1 MLVYIIK
8 RILYVIPVMLGVL
21 VIVFILKMV
30 MPGDPVDMILPA
42 EATQEERE
50 EKREE
55 LGLNDP
61 IPIQFFD
68 YVKGIVTELD
78 FGTSYKTNQPVFGE
92 LMQRFPI
99 TFILAVGAVFVGS
112 LLAIP
117 LGVLSA
123 VKQYTWIDSLV
134 LVISMLAVSIPSFWF
149 ALMLLSLFSVNLG
162 WFPTIYDGSLASWV
176 LPIIVI
182 ALAAMSGLTRM
193 TRSSMLEVIRSD
205 YIRTARAK
213 GQTEEKIIVRH
224 ALRNALIPILAAIGN
239 SLGAQLGGALVIETV
254 FGMPGIGK
262 YITDAISQR
271 NFPAVQGGVIL
282 LAFVFT
288 LINLIVDISYTFVDP
303 RLRESIVK
311 KKKKKTAKVSLSV

>member
-1 MLVYIIK
+1 
-8 RILYVIPVMLGVL
+8 
-21 VIVFILKMV
+21 
-30 MPGDPVDMILPA
+30 MILPA
-42 EATQEERE
+42 DAPEEERQA
-50 EKREE
+50 KRDE

-61 IPIQFFD
+61 IIVQFGN
-68 YVKGIVTELD
+68 YVKGIVTKLD
-78 FGTSYKTNQPVFGE
+78 FGTSYKTNQPVSQE

-99 TFILAVGAVFVGS
+99 TVMLAIGSVILGT

-117 LGVLSA
+117 LGIVSA
-123 VKQYTWIDSLV
+123 IKQYTWVDSLV

-149 ALMLLSLFSVNLG
+149 ALMCLSLFSVQLG
-162 WFPTIYDGSLASWV
+162 VLPAIYDGSLRSWIMPV
-176 LPIIVI
+176 VVI
-182 ALAAMSGLTRM
+182 ALAAMSGLTRI

-213 GQTEEKIIVRH
+213 GQAEGKIIMRH
-224 ALRNALIPILAAIGN
+224 AFRNALIPILAAVGN
-239 SLGAQLGGALVIETV
+239 SLGAQLGGALIIETI

-288 LINLIVDISYTFVDP
+288 LVNLLVDVSYTFVDP
-303 RLRESIVK
+303 RLKGTIITRSRRSRK
-311 KKKKKTAKVSLSV
+311 ASA

>member
-1 MLVYIIK
+1 MLKYIVK

-21 VIVFILKMV
+21 IIVFALKSI

-42 EATQEERE
+42 DSTEEERQ
-50 EKREE
+50 EKRDE

-61 IPIQFFD
+61 IVVQFVD
-68 YVKGIVTELD
+68 YVGDIVTKLD
-78 FGTSYKTNQPVFGE
+78 FGTSYKTNQPIFTE

-99 TFILAVGAVFVGS
+99 TFGLAIGSVLVGT

-117 LGVLSA
+117 LGILSA
-123 VKQYTWIDSLV
+123 IKQYTWVDSV
-134 LVISMLAVSIPSFWF
+134 ILVISMLAVSIPSFWF
-149 ALMLLSLFSVNLG
+149 ALMCLSLFSVELNWL
-162 WFPTIYDGSLASWV
+162 PAIYDGSLASWIMPV
-176 LPIIVI
+176 VVI
-182 ALAAMSGLTRM
+182 ALAAMSGLTRI

-213 GQTEEKIIVRH
+213 GQTEGKIVMRH
-224 ALRNALIPILAAIGN
+224 AFRNALIPILAAIGN
-239 SLGAQLGGALVIETV
+239 SLGAQLGGALIIETV

-288 LINLIVDISYTFVDP
+288 IVNLLVDISYTFVDP
-303 RLRESIVK
+303 RLKGTIV
-311 KKKKKTAKVSLSV
+311 TVSRRKRKAAAL